1 MNAFIRLPIILLC
14 LTGLSAFVP
23 AREMTGPAAKA
34 PDYRFNKKISRG
46 VLENYLERSITMQR
60 MLTGEGN
67 FDDNLRMIKNI
78 GAKFIGR
85 AVCQWGGEADLLK
98 NFALEKELAAR

>member
-1 MNAFIRLPIILLC
+1 MNISARLL
-14 LTGLSAFVP
+14 VP
-23 AREMTGPAAKA
+23 VLFLIGFFCFAMRAPTAKA
-34 PDYRFNKKISRG
+34 PDYKFNKKISRE
-46 VLENYLERSITMQR
+46 VLENYLDRSITMQR

-67 FDDNLRMIKNI
+67 FGDNLRMIRNI

-98 NFALEKELAAR
+98 NFALEKELA